1 MGRFARAAGCTSEL
15 VEMSTTTK
23 SIASVLNSL
32 IETCEDGQEGFRSAA
47 EDVKSADLKELFSE
61 LSQQRQQFATELQTL
76 VLGFGEE
83 AQTSGSFGGVL
94 RRGWMD
100 LKAAITSG
108 DEHTILVECERGE
121 DAAVA
126 AYRDALEHE
135 ELPSNSTMSS
145 NGNTW
150 VRKRPSIG
158 CAIYAFAS
166 KAKEAEIASDRE
178 SCLSL

>member
-1 MGRFARAAGCTSEL
+1 
-15 VEMSTTTK
+15 VE
-23 SIASVLNSL
+23 
-32 IETCEDGQEGFRSAA
+32 CF
-47 EDVKSADLKELFSE
+47 
-61 LSQQRQQFATELQTL
+61 
-76 VLGFGEE
+76 
-83 AQTSGSFGGVL
+83 

-126 AYRDALEHE
+126 AYRDAFEYE
-135 ELPSNSTMSS
+135 ELPSNSTMAS

-158 CAIYAFAS
+158 YAI
-166 KAKEAEIASDRE
+166 
-178 SCLSL
+178 